1 MTYKIITQD
10 ARTFTAGEVV
20 EDVVTMQENVYY
32 VFTGKHTQYA
42 NNSDDVLRPADSE
55 AQKRQVYEDMLFG
68 KKVSSNDA
76 RVMIDRHDYVS
87 NTVYDIYDDA
97 DSALMTKKFYVNVT
111 RGEEYDVFKCLDNNR
126 GLPSTV
132 APDKNDITEF
142 DEIYR
147 TSDGY
152 IWKYMYTIPSADWQ
166 KFATVDYMPV
176 VANASVTSSAVEGG
190 IDVIKVENAGSRF
203 DNYLYGTLGKNDAID
218 GAFGSTRKYDVSSNN
233 QSSNIDDFYIG
244 CIFKIVSGNGAGSY
258 SKIQSYDV
266 YGNNRVVTLTDVL
279 PNIDITSE
287 FEITPEVKITG
298 DFTQTINALA
308 RAIVNATG
316 NTIDY
321 VEILDRGE
329 GYKSATAF
337 VYASPVVP
345 FTPATVRPIIGP
357 YGGHGYD
364 ANNEMGASKVCF
376 SVTFANTDGF
386 PEVNDFRQVGVMINP
401 TFSNVAVNFSS
412 KDGTTFLSGETVY
425 QIDPVRL
432 FATDVNINTT
442 SNVVSASLSYFD
454 QLEANTILYIVGSSL
469 RQLATITGITNS
481 THLTIDSDGGFA
493 CNDCEIYLANV
504 SVNATVINDLFSGV
518 AVSGLKKPFDSGSRL
533 VGYETGASGVVD
545 NIEVANNTTVLS
557 TFNQTWKYFVITN
570 DDFEEDEVIYQ
581 PTSAANSHGNLFGIV
596 EDGTDKIMYISNQ
609 LGYINTGENVIGANS
624 DDTAYIVSSYEPD
637 LVYNSGR
644 IIYLENI
651 EKVARVAGQKETF
664 KIIFSY

>member
-10 ARTFTAGEVV
+10 ARTITSEQVV
-20 EDVVTMQENVYY
+20 KDAALDQEHVYY

-42 NNSDDVLRPADSE
+42 NNSDDVTRPQDTESG
-55 AQKRQVYEDMLFG
+55 KRQTYNDMMFG
-68 KKVSSNDA
+68 KKVTQSDA
-76 RVMIDRHDYVS
+76 RVMINRYDYVS

-97 DSALMTKKFYVNVT
+97 DSQLMTKQFYVTVT
-111 RGEEYDVFKCLDNNR
+111 RGVQHDIFKCLDNNR
-126 GLPSTV
+126 GIPSTV

-142 DEIYR
+142 DETYR

-152 IWKYMYTIPSADWQ
+152 VWKYMYTIPSADWD

-176 VANASVTSSAVEGG
+176 IANTSVTSSAVAGG
-190 IDVIKVENAGSRF
+190 IDVIKVENSGSRY

-244 CIFKIVSGNGAGSY
+244 CIFKIVSGNGAGY
-258 SKIQSYDV
+258 YTKIESYDV
-266 YGNNRVVTLTDVL
+266 YGNNRVVTLADVP

-316 NTIDY
+316 NTIHY

-329 GYKSATAF
+329 GYKTANAY
-337 VYASPVVP
+337 VYASAVVP
-345 FTPATVRPIIGP
+345 YTSANVRPIIGP

-364 ANNEMGASKVCF
+364 ANNELGASKVCF

-386 PEVNDFRQVGVMINP
+386 PEVNDFRQVGVMVDP
-401 TFSNVAVNFSS
+401 TFSNVVVNFSS
-412 KDGTTFLSGETVY
+412 QDSTTFVSGETVY

-432 FATDVNINTT
+432 FASGATLNTT
-442 SNVVSASLSYFD
+442 SNVVNSSSSYFD
-454 QLEANTILYIVGSSL
+454 QLETNTILYIVGGSL
-469 RQLATITGITNS
+469 RQLATVTGITNS
-481 THLTIDSDGGFA
+481 TYMTLDTTGNFA

-504 SVNATVINDLFSGV
+504 SVNATVINELYNGV
-518 AVSGLKKPFDSGSRL
+518 AVSGLTRPFDSGSRL
-533 VGYETGASGVVD
+533 VGYESGASGIVD
-545 NIEVANNTTVLS
+545 NSEVANTASTLS
-557 TFNQTWKYFVITN
+557 TFNQMWKYYVNTN
-570 DDFEEDEVIYQ
+570 DSFTEDEVVYQ
-581 PTSAANSHGNLFGIV
+581 PTSAANSQGRLFGIV
-596 EDGTDKIMYISNQ
+596 EDGGDKIMYLSNQ
-609 LGYINTGENVIGANS
+609 FGYINTGENVIGANS
-624 DDTAYIVSSYEPD
+624 DDTAYIISSYEPD

-651 EKVARVAGQKETF
+651 EKVARAADQKETF